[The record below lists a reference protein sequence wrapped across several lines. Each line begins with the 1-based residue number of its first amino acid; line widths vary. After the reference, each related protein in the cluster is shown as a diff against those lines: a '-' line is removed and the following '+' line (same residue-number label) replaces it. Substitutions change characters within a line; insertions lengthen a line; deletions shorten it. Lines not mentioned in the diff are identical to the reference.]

1 MLSQLFVV
9 SDLEQVL
16 SKLVGLGFADYG
28 CVSVLS
34 LLPERV
40 GVCVAFPALICE
52 YYEGAASVAAVFFE
66 PDQTLALK
74 GSERMPQSGAVQY
87 EQIGELI
94 ERGRIL
100 AAIDKL
106 GEDGELR

>member
-1 MLSQLFVV
+1 MLSQLVVV

-16 SKLVGLGFADYG
+16 SKPVGLGFADYG

-52 YYEGAASVAAVFFE
+52 YYQGAAAVAAAYLE
-66 PDQTLALK
+66 PD
-74 GSERMPQSGAVQY
+74 
-87 EQIGELI
+87 
-94 ERGRIL
+94 
-100 AAIDKL
+100 
-106 GEDGELR
+106 

>member
-1 MLSQLFVV
+1 LQGRKPSGSKTNCATTRFNQRDSAHRWRGGILLLSQLVVV

-52 YYEGAASVAAVFFE
+52 YYEGAASVSAAYFE
-66 PDQTLALK
+66 PD
-74 GSERMPQSGAVQY
+74 
-87 EQIGELI
+87 
-94 ERGRIL
+94 
-100 AAIDKL
+100 
-106 GEDGELR
+106 

>member
-1 MLSQLFVV
+1 MTADGHRWRGGILLLSQLFVV

-40 GVCVAFPALICE
+40 GVCVAFPASICD
-52 YYEGAASVAAVFFE
+52 YYEGAASVAAAFFE
-66 PDQTLALK
+66 PD
-74 GSERMPQSGAVQY
+74 
-87 EQIGELI
+87 
-94 ERGRIL
+94 
-100 AAIDKL
+100 
-106 GEDGELR
+106 

>member
-1 MLSQLFVV
+1 MLSQLVVV

-34 LLPERV
+34 LLPERA

-52 YYEGAASVAAVFFE
+52 YYEGAASVAAAFFE
-66 PDQTLALK
+66 PD
-74 GSERMPQSGAVQY
+74 
-87 EQIGELI
+87 
-94 ERGRIL
+94 
-100 AAIDKL
+100 
-106 GEDGELR
+106 